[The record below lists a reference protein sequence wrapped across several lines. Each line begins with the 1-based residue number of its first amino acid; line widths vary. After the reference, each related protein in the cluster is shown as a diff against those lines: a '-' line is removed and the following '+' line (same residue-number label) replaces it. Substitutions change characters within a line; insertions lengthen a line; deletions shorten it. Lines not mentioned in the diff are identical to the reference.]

1 MNSSH
6 FSKLAIVAVL
16 LAVVAAGP
24 AAAVDVSGSDVPAD
38 AEVNSTVD
46 VTYTFEELYTNYDQ
60 WQLQGETE
68 LESVTWT
75 VTTYDV
81 GETQLNQQEYNG
93 QSFSHQIAKADDVA
107 AVEVRLQGT
116 VPEGNEWSYEPA
128 QSLLLANF
136 SETQEGG
143 TENDLRTS
151 QIRPY
156 TADSQ
161 AARTAIDDAQ
171 AAIDDAES
179 AGVNVDEAAGTLEN
193 AISAYNSGN
202 FENAQ
207 DLAGDAQNAAE
218 SAQQSS
224 QRTSTLLMIGG
235 VVLVL
240 AILAG
245 LVYWYLSN
253 RETYDK
259 LG

>member
-6 FSKLAIVAVL
+6 YSKLAIVAVL

-24 AAAVDVSGSDVPAD
+24 AAAVDVSGADVPAE
-38 AEVNSTVD
+38 AEVGSTVD
-46 VTYTFEELYTNYDQ
+46 VTYTFEELYTNYDE
-60 WQLQGETE
+60 WQLVGETD

-75 VTTYDV
+75 VTTRDLS
-81 GETQLNQQEYNG
+81 GSQIAQQEYNG
-93 QSFSHQIAKADDVA
+93 QSFSHTIAKADDVA
-107 AVEVRLQGT
+107 EVEVRLQGT
-116 VPEGNEWSYEPA
+116 VPEWDDWSYEPA
-128 QSLLLANF
+128 QSLGLANF

-143 TENDLRTS
+143 TENALQSDEL
-151 QIRPY
+151 RPY

-171 AAIDDAES
+171 AAIEEATA
-179 AGVNVDEAAGTLEN
+179 AGVNVDEAASRLDN
-193 AISAYNSGN
+193 AISAYDNGN

-207 DLAGDAQNAAE
+207 DLAEDSLNAAE

-224 QRTSTLLMIGG
+224 QRTSTLIMIGG
-235 VVLVL
+235 AVLVIL
-240 AILAG
+240 LLAG
-245 LVYWYLSN
+245 LGYWYLSN

>member
-1 MNSSH
+1 M
-6 FSKLAIVAVL
+6 
-16 LAVVAAGP
+16 
-24 AAAVDVSGSDVPAD
+24 
-38 AEVNSTVD
+38 
-46 VTYTFEELYTNYDQ
+46 TYTFEELYTNYDQ
-60 WQLQGETE
+60 WSLTGETE

-81 GETQLNQQEYNG
+81 GDTQLNQQQYNA
-93 QSFSHQIAKADDVA
+93 QSFSHQIAKSDDVA
-107 AVEVRLQGT
+107 EVTVRLQGT
-116 VPEGNEWSYEPA
+116 VPEWGDWSYEPA
-128 QSLLLANF
+128 QSLTLADF
-136 SETQEGG
+136 SESQEGG
-143 TENDLRTS
+143 TENALQS
-151 QIRPY
+151 SEIRPY

-161 AARTAIDDAQ
+161 AARTAIEDAE

-179 AGVNVDEAAGTLEN
+179 AGVNVEEAISRLDN
-193 AISAYNSGN
+193 AISAYDNGN

-207 DLAGDAQNAAE
+207 DLAEDSLNAAE

-224 QRTSTLLMIGG
+224 QRTSMLLMIGG
-235 VVLVL
+235 AIVVL

>member
-16 LAVVAAGP
+16 LAVVAVGP
-24 AAAVDVSGSDVPAD
+24 AAAIDVSASDVPAT

-60 WQLQGETE
+60 WRLTGETQLQ
-68 LESVTWT
+68 SVTWT

-81 GETQLNQQEYNG
+81 GETQLNQKQYNA
-93 QSFSHQIAKADDVA
+93 QTFSHQIAKRDDVA
-107 AVEVRLQGT
+107 MVTVRLQGT
-116 VPEGNEWSYEPA
+116 VPEWSEWSYDPP
-128 QSLLLANF
+128 QTLTLATF
-136 SETQEGG
+136 SETQPGG
-143 TENDLRTS
+143 AKNVLQTS
-151 QIRPY
+151 NLRPY

-161 AARTAIDDAQ
+161 AARTAIDRAQ

-179 AGVNVDEAAGTLEN
+179 AGVNVQEAKSFLEN
-193 AISAYNSGN
+193 AISAFDNGN
-202 FENAQ
+202 FANAK
-207 DLAGDAQNAAE
+207 DLAADARKTAE
-218 SAQQSS
+218 SAMQSN
-224 QRTSTLLMIGG
+224 QRKSTLLMIGG
-235 VVLVL
+235 GVLAL

>member
-24 AAAVDVSGSDVPAD
+24 AAAVDVSGSDVPED

-60 WQLQGETE
+60 WQLAGETE

-81 GETQLNQQEYNG
+81 GGTELNQQQYNA
-93 QSFSHQIAKADDVA
+93 QSFSHQIVKSDDVA
-107 AVEVRLQGT
+107 EVTVRLEGT
-116 VPEGNEWSYEPA
+116 VPEREDWSYEPA
-128 QSLLLANF
+128 QSLTLADF
-136 SETQEGG
+136 SETQESGS
-143 TENDLRTS
+143 ENDLRTFDL
-151 QIRPY
+151 RPY
-156 TADSQ
+156 TEESQ

-171 AAIDDAES
+171 AAIEDAES
-179 AGVNVDEAAGTLEN
+179 AGVNVEEASGGLEN
-193 AISAYNSGN
+193 AISAYDNGN

-207 DLAGDAQNAAE
+207 DLAEDALNAAE

-224 QRTSTLLMIGG
+224 QRTSTLLLIGG